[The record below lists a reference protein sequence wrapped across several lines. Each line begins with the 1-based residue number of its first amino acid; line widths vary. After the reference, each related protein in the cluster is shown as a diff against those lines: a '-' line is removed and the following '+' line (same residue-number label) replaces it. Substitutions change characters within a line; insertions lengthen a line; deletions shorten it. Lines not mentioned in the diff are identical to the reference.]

1 MRFDPSHLGWLY
13 EHAISNLSH
22 SSVHV
27 TIMENNQRGFAA
39 QFQRAL
45 LQVADSTTV
54 QKNEKQ
60 VSFSHTAISV
70 IFLFFIVTLI
80 W

>member
-1 MRFDPSHLGWLY
+1 
-13 EHAISNLSH
+13 
-22 SSVHV
+22 
-27 TIMENNQRGFAA
+27 MENNQRGFAA